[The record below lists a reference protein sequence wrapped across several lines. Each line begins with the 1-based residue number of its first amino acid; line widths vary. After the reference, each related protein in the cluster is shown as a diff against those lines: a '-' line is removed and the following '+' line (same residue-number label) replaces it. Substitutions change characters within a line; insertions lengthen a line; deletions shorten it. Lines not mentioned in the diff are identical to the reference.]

1 VTDAAIGAH
10 PAWVALGPEQDRD
23 GAVALAAD
31 VLGWFSG
38 GDAESALGRT
48 LVAACGAAG
57 RNLRALTVASRLLAL
72 EAAVKL
78 VIEVWPYLRH
88 PPDGPGDDATE
99 DASDASDDPAEEGP
113 GAWSAAPVAEALSAA
128 EARVVEVGALVDALD
143 RLAPGSGAGGAPRAL
158 ERALLGNLGRL
169 VDLLG
174 RLPSLRA
181 LADALGRGEGRAR
194 RLKGRQ
200 GGTEVVGV
208 RSGGDVERAL
218 ASELALLADP
228 DTEDL
233 FYLRV
238 SERSLM
244 TLDLAG
250 GELPDGRSDR
260 RGPVVVCLDTSGSM
274 AGAPERA
281 AKALVLALA
290 RRILGQGRELGVL
303 LFGAPGQLTSLRL
316 ARDTA
321 GYANMLDL
329 LAFSFGG
336 GTDFDAPLLA
346 ALQATSSAVVGA
358 DVLLVTDGF
367 ARTSPSV
374 VARIR
379 AARREGV
386 RLTAV
391 QVGGSTFGSTLHTFA
406 DRVVTLNGP
415 EDAPEL
421 SALFRDPSVEPSH
434 GP

>member
-1 VTDAAIGAH
+1 
-10 PAWVALGPEQDRD
+10 
-23 GAVALAAD
+23 
-31 VLGWFSG
+31 
-38 GDAESALGRT
+38 
-48 LVAACGAAG
+48 
-57 RNLRALTVASRLLAL
+57 
-72 EAAVKL
+72 
-78 VIEVWPYLRH
+78 
-88 PPDGPGDDATE
+88 
-99 DASDASDDPAEEGP
+99 
-113 GAWSAAPVAEALSAA
+113 
-128 EARVVEVGALVDALD
+128 
-143 RLAPGSGAGGAPRAL
+143 
-158 ERALLGNLGRL
+158 
-169 VDLLG
+169 
-174 RLPSLRA
+174 
-181 LADALGRGEGRAR
+181 
-194 RLKGRQ
+194 
-200 GGTEVVGV
+200 
-208 RSGGDVERAL
+208 
-218 ASELALLADP
+218 
-228 DTEDL
+228 
-233 FYLRV
+233 
-238 SERSLM
+238 
-244 TLDLAG
+244 
-250 GELPDGRSDR
+250 
-260 RGPVVVCLDTSGSM
+260 
-274 AGAPERA
+274 
-281 AKALVLALA
+281 
-290 RRILGQGRELGVL
+290 